1 MADFDLV
8 VLGSGPAGEKAA
20 AQAAYFGK
28 RVAIVEREPCLGG
41 TCTNTGTLPS
51 KTLRESALFLS
62 GLRQRGLHGANYTV
76 EGGITVGRLM
86 YRKERVVAKQT
97 ALIAHNIAR
106 HHVELVQGT
115 ATLEDAH
122 TVCVEKADGT
132 TRRLTGDFV
141 VIATG
146 SSPSR
151 PATIPFDDDAVCDS
165 DTILNLD
172 AIPRSLTVL
181 GAGVIGCE
189 YACIFAALGVEVVL
203 LDARRRLLPF
213 LDGEIAS
220 ILTQRM
226 TRLGIQ
232 ILLGEAT
239 KAFVVK
245 PGSVRTHLESGKV
258 LETENLLFASGR
270 HGNSTGLGLERL
282 GIATNA
288 AGHIPVNEH
297 YQTVVPN
304 IYAAGDVIGFP
315 GLASTS
321 MEQGRLASCHA
332 FHLGYKT
339 RLAPILPFG
348 IYTIPEVSMAG
359 KTEEW
364 LRENNAKYA
373 VGRASYGN
381 NPRGQIIGDTE
392 GLIKLIFDPD
402 TGKILGVHLI
412 GENATELVSIGMLGM
427 HFEGT
432 IDCFIQSVFNFPSLA
447 EAYKYAAY
455 DGLSRLPYAPSF
467 VEPLDPGTASSGD
480 KK

>member
-1 MADFDLV
+1 MAEFDLAV
-8 VLGSGPAGEKAA
+8 IGSGPAGEKAA
-20 AQAAYFGK
+20 AQAGYFGK
-28 RVAIVEREPCLGG
+28 RVALVERAPRLGG
-41 TCTNTGTLPS
+41 ACVHTGTLPS

-62 GLRQRGLHGANYTV
+62 GLRQRGLFGVNYTV
-76 EGGITVGRLM
+76 EGGITVSRLM
-86 YRKERVVAKQT
+86 YRKERVVERQAN
-97 ALIAHNIAR
+97 LIDRNIER
-106 HHVELVQGT
+106 HHIEHLQGD
-115 ATLEDAH
+115 ATLADGH
-122 TVCVEKADGT
+122 TVQVQRPDGT
-132 TRRLTGDFV
+132 TRRLTADFIL
-141 VIATG
+141 IATG

-151 PATIPFDDDAVCDS
+151 PATIPFDDHAVCDS
-165 DTILNLD
+165 DTILELE

-189 YACIFAALGVEVVL
+189 YACTFAALGVEVFL

-220 ILTQRM
+220 LLTQRM
-226 TRLGIQ
+226 NRLGIQ
-232 ILLGEAT
+232 ILLGEST

-245 PGSVRTHLESGKV
+245 PGSVRTHLESGRV

-270 HGNSTGLGLERL
+270 HGNTAGLELERL
-282 GIATNA
+282 GISTNA

-297 YQTVVPN
+297 YQTVVPSV
-304 IYAAGDVIGFP
+304 YAAGDVVGFP

-321 MEQGRLASCHA
+321 MEQGRLAVCHA

-348 IYTIPEVSMAG
+348 LYTIPEVSMAG

-364 LRENNAKYA
+364 LRENNVRYA

-392 GLIKLIFDPD
+392 GLVKLIFDPD
-402 TGKILGVHLI
+402 NGKILGVHLI

-427 HFEGT
+427 HFDGT
-432 IDCFIQSVFNFPSLA
+432 IDCFIQSVFNYPSLA

-467 VEPLDPGTASSGD
+467 VEPLDPSAASQRP
-480 KK
+480 